1 MISVTERERDSNLR
15 SVACQIRSC
24 GNRVNN
30 CVRCAFASRRTLTL
44 EILLPKTMKDALDA
58 LKTFRDERDW
68 KQFHDPKNLAAALGI
83 EAAELNEVF
92 LWKGTEESYDV
103 DVAKVRE
110 ELADVLAYALLLA
123 DTFNLDPEEI
133 VLEKVAANAL
143 KYPVDKARGV
153 ATKYTDL

>member
-1 MISVTERERDSNLR
+1 
-15 SVACQIRSC
+15 
-24 GNRVNN
+24 
-30 CVRCAFASRRTLTL
+30 
-44 EILLPKTMKDALDA
+44 MKDALDA

-92 LWKGTEESYDV
+92 LWKGTEESYKV
-103 DVAKVRE
+103 SVAKVRE